1 MAWRNEYAASLH
13 KVLIDTPS
21 GTVECVGGSYAGVP
35 FFVEEAETSG
45 GREVVST
52 PLPFSETHVNE
63 DVGKKVRSFP
73 IKFYLVGA
81 DCESKRESLEEA
93 FNKEGAFEL
102 VHPHYGR
109 FNARC
114 SAYSLSFKKD
124 EQEYIAGE
132 ATFVPEQDPKET
144 ANSVEDLRGIAI
156 EKSDAVLDNSKSVFV
171 EDFDILGKAKSVVDS
186 VAAFTVSILDMIE
199 DARSSIRSVSEFVN
213 TVSQIREN
221 VSIALGT
228 PADFSNRI
236 QQILTMSADVVA
248 REDAAN
254 EYVRES
260 LSLIKSII
268 SKDRSTAYASA
279 DELSE
284 KISRLVL
291 MSSAAMVSKSVVDC
305 HFDSAEESREMQDS
319 ISETFSAAAGVVD
332 SIDDYVNLMDMQAVA
347 LKYLRN
353 EMSNLAVVVEYPM
366 NGTRDILS
374 TCFDCYGSLDRVEDI
389 LNRNGICDPMTITP
403 RNLRVLSK

>member
-1 MAWRNEYAASLH
+1 MAWRNEYANSLH
-13 KVLIDTPS
+13 KVLIDTPN
-21 GTVECVGGSYAGVP
+21 GTVECVGGSYAGVS

-45 GREVVST
+45 GREIVST
-52 PLPFSETHVNE
+52 PLPFSDTHVNE

-93 FNKEGAFEL
+93 FNKEGSFEL
-102 VHPHYGR
+102 IHPHYGR

-144 ANSVEDLRGIAI
+144 ANSVEDLGGVVLS
-156 EKSDAVLDNSKSVFV
+156 KSNAVLDSSNSNFNNSFSLV
-171 EDFDILGKAKSVVDS
+171 GKARSVVNS
-186 VAAFTVSILDMIE
+186 VAGFTSNLLDAIE
-199 DARSSIRSVSEFVN
+199 QARASIRSVSEFVN
-213 TVSQIREN
+213 TVSRIKANIELAMM
-221 VSIALGT
+221 S
-228 PADFSNRI
+228 PADFSSRL
-236 QQILTMSADVVA
+236 QQLLTQTKEVFGFGSND
-248 REDAAN
+248 
-254 EYVRES
+254 YVHES
-260 LSLIKSII
+260 LLMVDYAVAKR
-268 SKDRSTAYASA
+268 RSTPFASA
-279 DELSE
+279 DDL
-284 KISRLVL
+284 IGYINRLVL
-291 MSSAAMVSKSVVDC
+291 MSAAAMAARSVVDC
-305 HFDSAEESREMQDS
+305 QFDSAEEAREMQDAVS
-319 ISETFSAAAGVVD
+319 ASFNAAAETVD
-332 SIDDYVNLMDMQAVA
+332 SIDDYADLMDMQAAA

-374 TCFDCYGSLDRVEDI
+374 TCFDCYGNLDRVEDI
-389 LNRNGICDPMTITP
+389 LNRNGIIDPMTITP

>member
-1 MAWRNEYAASLH
+1 MAWRNEYADSLH
-13 KVLIDTPS
+13 KVLIDTPN

-114 SAYSLSFKKD
+114 SAYSLSFKID
-124 EQEYIAGE
+124 EQEFISGE

-144 ANSVEDLRGIAI
+144 ANSVEDLGGVVLG
-156 EKSDAVLDNSKSVFV
+156 KSNAVLDSSNSNFKNSFSLV
-171 EDFDILGKAKSVVDS
+171 GKARSVVNS
-186 VAAFTVSILDMIE
+186 VAGFTSNLLDSIE
-199 DARSSIRSVSEFVN
+199 NARASIRSVSEFVN
-213 TVSQIREN
+213 TISRIRANIELAMM
-221 VSIALGT
+221 S
-228 PADFSNRI
+228 PADFSSRL
-236 QQILTMSADVVA
+236 QQLLTQTKEVFGFGSND
-248 REDAAN
+248 
-254 EYVRES
+254 YVRES
-260 LSLIKSII
+260 LSMVDYAAAKR
-268 SKDRSTAYASA
+268 RSTPFASA
-279 DELSE
+279 DDLIGY
-284 KISRLVL
+284 ISRLVL
-291 MSSAAMVSKSVVDC
+291 MSAAAMAARSVVDC
-305 HFDSAEESREMQDS
+305 QFDSAEEAREMQDAVS
-319 ISETFSAAAGVVD
+319 ASFNAAAETVD
-332 SIDDYVNLMDMQAVA
+332 SIDDYADLMDMQAAA

-353 EMSNLAVVVEYPM
+353 EMSSLAVVVDLPM
-366 NGTRDILS
+366 NGSRDVLS

-389 LNRNGICDPMTITP
+389 LSRNGICDPLVITP

>member
-1 MAWRNEYAASLH
+1 MAWRNEYADSLH
-13 KVLIDTPS
+13 KVLIDTPN
-21 GTVECVGGSYAGVP
+21 GTIECVGGSYAGVP

-93 FNKEGAFEL
+93 FNKEGVFEL

-124 EQEYIAGE
+124 EQEFISGE

-144 ANSVEDLRGIAI
+144 ANSVEDLGGVVLS
-156 EKSDAVLDNSKSVFV
+156 KSNAVLDSSNSNFKNGFSLF
-171 EDFDILGKAKSVVDS
+171 GKARSVVNS
-186 VAAFTVSILDMIE
+186 VAGFTSNLLDSIE
-199 DARSSIRSVSEFVN
+199 NARASIRSVSEFVN
-213 TVSQIREN
+213 TISRIRANIELAMM
-221 VSIALGT
+221 S
-228 PADFSNRI
+228 PADFSSRL
-236 QQILTMSADVVA
+236 QQLLTQTKEVFGFGSND
-248 REDAAN
+248 
-254 EYVRES
+254 YVRES
-260 LSLIKSII
+260 LSMVDYAAAKR
-268 SKDRSTAYASA
+268 RSTPFASA
-279 DELSE
+279 DDL
-284 KISRLVL
+284 IGYINRLVL
-291 MSSAAMVSKSVVDC
+291 MSAAAMAARSVVDC
-305 HFDSAEESREMQDS
+305 RFDSAEEAREMQDAVS
-319 ISETFSAAAGVVD
+319 VSFNAAAETVD
-332 SIDDYVNLMDMQAVA
+332 SIDDYADLMDMQAAA

-353 EMSNLAVVVEYPM
+353 EMSSLAVVVDLPM
-366 NGTRDILS
+366 NGSRDVLS

-389 LNRNGICDPMTITP
+389 LSRNGICDPLVITP
-403 RNLRVLSK
+403 RNLKVLSK